1 MIGHRV
7 VLFVLC
13 NFIATVVVADRVVMT
28 NNGPVQGITVA
39 KGDLD
44 IEAFLGI
51 PYAEPPVGRLR
62 FLKPVPKT
70 SWNGV
75 FDASKIPPTCVQNVT
90 FNYYFEP
97 NVENMTEDCLYLN
110 LWVPYLKK
118 SSKLKPV
125 IVFIHGGAFNVGS
138 SNLKVYDGTKLAQFG
153 DVIVA
158 SMNYRLGSLGFFT
171 AFIDEANGNAGI
183 LDQVLAI
190 KWIWEN
196 AKSFGGDPNHVVL
209 MGESAGAMTISG
221 HLISPMVKH
230 MVKRAIMQS
239 GAATLPFLLDDNA
252 QLYTVAQRFATLA
265 GCADKKLTIKDDPSL
280 VVQCLKR
287 LPAERLAA
295 VEGLMKST
303 NPITFYPRV
312 GDEFLPIPTIHEL
325 KEGNFKDVELLIGNN
340 KEEGPF
346 FVTVAAPQYFGT
358 YGVNGA
364 TGISRRFAHQLIR
377 IMFGYLGQK
386 KEKEIADFYINTV
399 ENGTSETYT
408 PAIATALGDF
418 LINCADV
425 FQAEIY
431 SMRNPVYF
439 YKFSRRASASYLAEW
454 MDTTHFDELQF
465 VFGNP
470 VFGNFTPE
478 EEEFSRHVMARWI
491 AFVKTGDPN
500 VPGAI
505 RWPTFKQDDPE
516 YLEIDKEEAVRLRPD
531 NYRCEFWRD
540 RYDADINESVYAKV
554 RRSIVESGGSQA
566 TTNIFLKFAALLLV
580 FLQMIIGVI

>member
-1 MIGHRV
+1 MIGPQ
-7 VLFVLC
+7 VLLLLC
-13 NFIATVVVADRVVMT
+13 NFIGAVVVADRVVMT

-70 SWNGV
+70 SWMGV
-75 FDASKIPPTCVQNVT
+75 FDASKLPPTCVQNVT

-110 LWVPYLKK
+110 LWVPYSKK
-118 SSKLKPV
+118 SSSLKPI
-125 IVFIHGGAFNVGS
+125 IVFIHGGAFNAGS
-138 SNLKVYDGTKLAQFG
+138 SNMNVYDGTKLSQYG
-153 DVIVA
+153 DIIVV
-158 SMNYRLGSLGFFT
+158 SMNYRVGVMGFFT

-183 LDQVLAI
+183 YDQVMAI
-190 KWIWEN
+190 KWVWEN
-196 AKSFGGDPNHVVL
+196 ARSFGGDPDHIVL

-221 HLISPMVKH
+221 HLISPLVKH

-252 QLYTVAQRFATLA
+252 LLYTVCQKFATLA
-265 GCADKKLTIKDDPSL
+265 GCADKKLTIKDDPNL

-312 GDEFLPIPTIHEL
+312 GDEYLPIPTIHDL
-325 KEGNFKDVELLIGNN
+325 KEGNFKDVELLIGTN

-358 YGVNGA
+358 YGVDGA
-364 TGISRRFAHQLIR
+364 TSISRRFSHQLIR

-399 ENGTSETYT
+399 ENGTSEKYT
-408 PAIATALGDF
+408 LTIASALGDF
-418 LINCADV
+418 LINCPDV

-431 SMRNPVYF
+431 SMRNPVY
-439 YKFSRRASASYLAEW
+439 YYLFSRRASASYLAEW

-491 AFVKTGDPN
+491 AFAKTGDPN
-500 VPGAI
+500 VPGTI
-505 RWPTFKQDDPE
+505 RWPTFKHDDPE
-516 YLEIDKEEAVRLRPD
+516 YLEIGDEEMVRLRPD

-540 RYDADINESVYAKV
+540 RFDADINEAVYSKV
-554 RRSIVESGGSQA
+554 RRSIPQSGGSRA
-566 TTNIFLKFAALLLV
+566 TTSVFLKVATFVLISLW
-580 FLQMIIGVI
+580 MISDAI